1 MLRKLIIRTTVFL
14 AGFGFIAGAV
24 LFALA
29 YFTVEIPDPNAYVNS
44 QSTIIQ
50 YSNGTEIGRVGTQNR
65 QIVPLAKIPL
75 NVRHAV
81 LAAEDR
87 NFYSNRAFSITGIAR
102 AILNNLKG
110 GSLQGGSTITQQYA
124 KTAFLTPSRTI
135 QRKIKELVISIKLEN
150 QLSKDQIF
158 ESYLNTIYFGRGS
171 YGVMT
176 AAQQYFNR
184 NVGQLTDAQAAVIAS
199 ILRSPGLYD
208 PAFKE
213 GNEARLIARFD
224 YVKNGMLEAGWLDKK
239 SFDAMKLPAV
249 APRSTSGQLSGPKGH
264 IIEAVQKELAKLGF
278 TQDQLLV
285 GGLVIK
291 TTLEQKAQQSAVDAV
306 NKYYPTKAPDN
317 LHIGLVAIRPGTGEV
332 VALYGGRDYLVRQ
345 LSDAT
350 QSIALAGS
358 TFKPFAIIAALEQGI
373 PLTSVWNGE
382 SPQTF
387 DDLGKPYIVSN
398 YGNESWGQINL
409 LFATKHSVNTVF
421 VPLGIKVGPNAFVDV
436 ARRAGI
442 PDSVAMM
449 PTPSVVLGV
458 ASPHVIDVA
467 NAYAT
472 FAAQGIKSKPYLVA
486 RITGPNKGVL
496 YEAKPETQEVFSKEV
511 MADLTYALKGVV
523 TGGTGGAARALGRP
537 AAGKTGTSQSNASA
551 WFSAYTPQLAASV
564 ALFRDSASESLNG
577 IGGLTSVTGGTFPAR
592 IWTEFM
598 KGALKGQEVLN
609 FPAPS
614 NIGGLEPI
622 VMTTGQTPTPTPLL
636 TPTQTPTQTPIP

>member
-1 MLRKLIIRTTVFL
+1 MARKLLIRAAVFL
-14 AGFGFIAGAV
+14 GGFGFVAGSV

-29 YFTVEIPDPNAYVNS
+29 YFTVDIPDANAYVNS

-50 YSNGTEIGRVGTQNR
+50 YSNGEEIGRVGTQNR
-65 QIVPLAKIPL
+65 QIVPIEKIPL

-87 NFYSNRAFSITGIAR
+87 GFYSNKAFSVTGILR
-102 AILNNLKG
+102 AVLNNLRG
-110 GSLQGGSTITQQYA
+110 GALQGGSTITQQYA

-176 AAQQYFNR
+176 ASQQYFNR
-184 NVGQLTDAQAAVIAS
+184 DVDQLSNAQAAVIAS

-213 GNEARLIARFD
+213 GNAERLANRFE
-224 YVKNGMLEAGWLDKK
+224 YVKNNMVEAGWLTEKEAAK
-239 SFDAMKLPAV
+239 MKLPTV
-249 APRSTSGQLSGPKGH
+249 APRATSGQLSGPKGH

-278 TQDQLLV
+278 SQDQLLV

-291 TTLEQKAQQSAVDAV
+291 TTLDQKAQQSAVDAV
-306 NKYYPTKAPDN
+306 NKFYPAKAPAD
-317 LHIGLVAIRPGTGEV
+317 LRIGLAAIRPGTGEIL
-332 VALYGGRDYLVRQ
+332 AMYGGRDYLERQ
-345 LSDAT
+345 LNDAT
-350 QSIALAGS
+350 QSIAQAGS
-358 TFKPFAIIAALEQGI
+358 TFKPFALVAALEQGI
-373 PLTSVWNGE
+373 PLTSVWNGD

-387 DDLGKPYIVSN
+387 DDAGKPYEVFN
-398 YGNESWGQINL
+398 YGNEGWGQIDL
-409 LFATKHSVNTVF
+409 LYATKHSVNTIF
-421 VPLGIKVGPNAFVDV
+421 VPLGIKVGPTNVVDV

-449 PTPSVVLGV
+449 PTPSIVLGTS
-458 ASPHVIDVA
+458 SPHVIDVA

-472 FAAQGIKSKPYLVA
+472 FAAQGIQSKPFLVSQVL
-486 RITGPNKGVL
+486 GSNKGVL
-496 YEAKPETQEVFSKEV
+496 YEATPQTQEVFSKEV
-511 MADLTYALKGVV
+511 IADLTYALKGVV
-523 TGGTGGAARALGRP
+523 NGGTGAAALALGRP

-551 WFSAYTPQLAASV
+551 WFTGYTPQIAASV
-564 ALFRDSASESLNG
+564 AFFRDNATESLNG
-577 IGGLTSVTGGTFPAR
+577 IGGMTSVTGGSFPAR
-592 IWTEFM
+592 IWTQFM
-598 KGALKGQEVLN
+598 KGALKGQPVMD

-614 NIGGLEPI
+614 NIGGLDPVVI
-622 VMTTGQTPTPTPLL
+622 TSGGKQKPKP
-636 TPTQTPTQTPIP
+636 

>member
-1 MLRKLIIRTTVFL
+1 MLRRFLIRATVFIG
-14 AGFGFIAGAV
+14 GFGFIAGAV

-29 YFTVEIPDPNAYVNS
+29 YFTVDIPDANAYVNS

-50 YSNGTEIGRVGTQNR
+50 YSNGEEIGRVGTQNR
-65 QIVPLAKIPL
+65 QIIPLAKIPL
-75 NVRHAV
+75 NIRYAV

-87 NFYSNRAFSITGIAR
+87 GFYSNRAFSVTGIAR
-102 AILNNLKG
+102 AIFNNLKG

-176 AAQQYFNR
+176 ASQQYFNR
-184 NVGQLTDAQAAVIAS
+184 NVDQLTNAQAAVIAS

-208 PAFKE
+208 PAFKK
-213 GNEARLIARFD
+213 GNEARLIARFE
-224 YVKNGMLEAGWLDKK
+224 YVKKGMIEAGWIDKK
-239 SFDAMKLPAV
+239 DAAKMKFPTV

-278 TQDQLLV
+278 SQEQLLV

-291 TTLEQKAQQSAVDAV
+291 TTLDQKAQQSAVDAV
-306 NKYYPTKAPDN
+306 NKFYPTKAPDN
-317 LHIGLVAIRPGTGEV
+317 LHIGLVAIRPGTGEI

-373 PLTSVWNGE
+373 PLTSMWNGD
-382 SPQTF
+382 SPQVF
-387 DDLGKPYIVSN
+387 DDAGKPYEVSN
-398 YGNESWGQINL
+398 YGDEGWGQVDL
-409 LFATKHSVNTVF
+409 MYATKHSINTVF
-421 VPLGIKVGPNAFVDV
+421 VPLGIKVGPTAVVDV

-442 PDSVAMM
+442 PESIAMM

-486 RITGPNKGVL
+486 QVIGPNKGIL
-496 YEAKPETQEVFSKEV
+496 YQGKSESQEVFSKEV
-511 MADLTYALKGVV
+511 MADLTYALKGTI
-523 TGGTGGAARALGRP
+523 TGGTGAAALALGRP

-592 IWTEFM
+592 IWTAFM
-598 KGALKGQEVLN
+598 KGALKGQEIMD

-614 NIGGLEPI
+614 SIGGLDPI
-622 VMTTGQTPTPTPLL
+622 VITSGGVQTRKP
-636 TPTQTPTQTPIP
+636 